1 MYDAFNSTFIALIP
15 ETDAPQT
22 FDDYRPISFCNCIYK
37 IIAKIIANCLK
48 PILYEHISL
57 EQFSFLDHRQIHKA
71 VGIAQEALHS
81 IKSKNLKG
89 MILKIN
95 LEKAFDRT
103 S

>member
-1 MYDAFNSTFIALIP
+1 M
-15 ETDAPQT
+15 
-22 FDDYRPISFCNCIYK
+22 
-37 IIAKIIANCLK
+37 
-48 PILYEHISL
+48 